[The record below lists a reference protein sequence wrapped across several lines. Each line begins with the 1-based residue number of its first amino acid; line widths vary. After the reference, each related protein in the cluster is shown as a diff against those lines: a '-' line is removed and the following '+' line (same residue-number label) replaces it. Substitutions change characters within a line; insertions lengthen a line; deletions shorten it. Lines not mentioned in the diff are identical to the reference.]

1 MQDKPG
7 KRPRRGA
14 QSNPHNR
21 FQAIESVPIEDTWW
35 WQDDPSPIETQAK
48 PIQAKSAISY
58 NQSPDIPFDRS
69 INPYLGCEHG
79 CIYCYA
85 RPSHAYWGLS
95 PGIDFESKIFVKSN
109 ISSILEQELRRPSY
123 QPATIALGS
132 NTDAFQPLDRKFGLS
147 RQILATLL
155 KAKHPVAMVTKSAL
169 ILRDLDLLSELAKQ
183 DLVSVFVS
191 ITTLDENLARVME
204 PRAAAPQMRL
214 RVLHS
219 LVEAGVPC
227 GVMVAPI
234 IPALNDSELEKILE
248 AVAHLGAAYAGYVY
262 LRLPHEL
269 KSLFEEWLETH
280 FPQRKNHVLSLI
292 RQSREGELN
301 QSDFGKRMKGVGPF
315 ADLLRNR
322 FQLACRRLN
331 LNKRNWQLRTDL
343 FIRPE
348 KDDGQLSLF

>member
-1 MQDKPG
+1 MRDKPD

-21 FQAIESVPIEDTWW
+21 FEATESVPVEDAWW
-35 WQDDPSPIETQAK
+35 WQDDPSPIETQAT

-95 PGIDFESKIFVKSN
+95 TGTDFESKIFVKSN

-248 AVAHLGAAYAGYVY
+248 AVADLGATYAGYVY

-292 RQSREGELN
+292 RQSRDGQLN
-301 QSDFGKRMKGVGPF
+301 QSDFGERMKGVGPF

-322 FQLACRRLN
+322 FQLACRRLH